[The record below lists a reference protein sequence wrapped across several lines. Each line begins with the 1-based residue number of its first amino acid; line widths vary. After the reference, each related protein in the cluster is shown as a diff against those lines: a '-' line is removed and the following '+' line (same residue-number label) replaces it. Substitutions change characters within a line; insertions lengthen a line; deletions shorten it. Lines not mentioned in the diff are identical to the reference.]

1 MMDQSTSRRESVPCL
16 GKDFLSFIHVLCSRD
31 HGTRVTAIVT
41 VELVGGTGLG
51 MSETSMII
59 I

>member
-1 MMDQSTSRRESVPCL
+1 MMDQSTSRRVCT
-16 GKDFLSFIHVLCSRD
+16 LSWEGFSLVLFTYYARAII
-31 HGTRVTAIVT
+31 GTRVTAIVT

-51 MSETSMII
+51 ISETSMII